1 MPNFGNLI
9 NYRRQEMPKYGTV
22 RLLWPCQPW
31 KWLTEVTEHSQRT
44 VLKKIK
50 CLGEPEIPEWP
61 ERLLVEF
68 DACLVKLWR
77 KMILIGI
84 NKLKQ

>member
-44 VLKKIK
+44 VLKKSNASENLK
-50 CLGEPEIPEWP
+50 FLNGLNVYLSNLMLA
-61 ERLLVEF
+61 LLS
-68 DACLVKLWR
+68 CGVK
-77 KMILIGI
+77 
-84 NKLKQ
+84 